1 MKMVDS
7 SQCLFYLS
15 VRRLSLKQPD
25 ATAMET
31 WCAESVS
38 AMMAGETLII
48 HSYKDF
54 FFNLYVLPLLL
65 HLCQMMDCCRPLG
78 STKSLFFS
86 LICPCLS
93 FRLSTF
99 CNCSAS
105 SSALATSQC
114 IGPGMTEPC
123 SGRGDCLE
131 CGTCV
136 CYNPEQFEGPYCQYD
151 KTQCQRFGG
160 FLCNGTTVCHC

>member
-15 VRRLSLKQPD
+15 ARRLSLKQPD

-54 FFNLYVLPLLL
+54 FF
-65 HLCQMMDCCRPLG
+65 
-78 STKSLFFS
+78 
-86 LICPCLS
+86 
-93 FRLSTF
+93 
-99 CNCSAS
+99 
-105 SSALATSQC
+105 
-114 IGPGMTEPC
+114 
-123 SGRGDCLE
+123 
-131 CGTCV
+131 
-136 CYNPEQFEGPYCQYD
+136 
-151 KTQCQRFGG
+151 
-160 FLCNGTTVCHC
+160 